1 MKLTDSFYE
10 KDEWEIVQTLSSAS
24 NNIDSVTF
32 LVNYGQEGENY
43 LTLDKAG
50 ISQLMGYLEATLSTI
65 NGRKEK

>member
-10 KDEWEIVQTLSSAS
+10 KDEWEIVQTLSSAT

-32 LVNYGQEGENY
+32 LVNYGQEDENY

-65 NGRKEK
+65 NARKEK

>member
-10 KDEWEIVQTLSSAS
+10 NDEWEIVQTLSS

-32 LVNYGQEGENY
+32 IVNYGQEGENF

-50 ISQLMGYLEATLSTI
+50 ISQLMGYLEATLSII
-65 NGRKEK
+65 NGCEEKT